1 MLETYGLLAEVRVH
15 EPPGWE
21 WGMKNLCGGLWLIGT
36 VVEWSPLPNWR
47 SAARFPLT
55 TFSGQSYKQFTIVI
69 YDSRIVIWGNFKSGM
84 TLES

>member
-1 MLETYGLLAEVRVH
+1 MGYEKFV
-15 EPPGWE
+15 W
-21 WGMKNLCGGLWLIGT
+21 GLWLIGT
-36 VVEWSPLPNWR
+36 VAEWSPLPNWR